1 MNLVSLFKQRLNT
14 VEECRRLFMGCI
26 VVHGMMDALFL
37 MFDVKL
43 LTFINIFSVTYYVI
57 GMLLFPRINRSSVFT
72 LMLSAEFI
80 FNESS
85 ISSLTFMALLF
96 HMNIQ
101 KYSL

>member
-26 VVHGMMDALFL
+26 VVHGMMVALVL

-72 LMLSAEFI
+72 LMLSAEFL
-80 FNESS
+80 FNESLCN
-85 ISSLTFMALLF
+85 IVWDGDMVF
-96 HMNIQ
+96 HCMV
-101 KYSL
+101 